1 MLKSALL
8 CLVAS
13 LKQFALKN
21 SQLVKKAKT
30 RKVYWLTMLK
40 KAEYLL
46 KVFVSKLKNAE
57 GTVITVMV
65 ETLFKYLIN
74 STICVGVLQL
84 LDLLAMFDLHRIK
97 FI

>member
-21 SQLVKKAKT
+21 SQLVKKKAKT

-40 KAEYLL
+40 KAKYLL

-57 GTVITVMV
+57 GTVISVMV

-74 STICVGVLQL
+74 STTCVGVLQ
-84 LDLLAMFDLHRIK
+84 
-97 FI
+97 